1 MGAACAG
8 AAAGVWEGV
17 SGAGVAA
24 GVAGVVAAGSLERFY
39 NAFSLFEKMTDKGT
53 FEIPLFDHKLSEK
66 VKTSP
71 FISPKNSRSSLKT

>member
-24 GVAGVVAAGSLERFY
+24 GVAGVVAAGSLKRFY
-39 NAFSLFEKMTDKGT
+39 NELSLFDRMTDKFPYLIINFRET
-53 FEIPLFDHKLSEK
+53 
-66 VKTSP
+66 
-71 FISPKNSRSSLKT
+71 